1 MKAYERWYEG
11 IEQYFRK
18 WEMLFDLLVF
28 FNTWIPRL
36 VYISYPLLLLFLI
49 FTKDERAVKVLLVP
63 FAAFLFTTIIRK
75 VKNEPRPYEKYTIR
89 PLIPREKKGESFP
102 SRHTLSI
109 MIIAFA
115 FFYINPIIGILFFL
129 LGILLAAIRV
139 LGGIHF
145 PRDVIAAALIS
156 LVFGLIGFF

>member
-109 MIIAFA
+109 LIIAMA
-115 FFYINPIIGILFFL
+115 FLYINTALGILFLL
-129 LGILLAAIRV
+129 LGVILAAVRV
-139 LGGIHF
+139 AAGIHF

-156 LVFGLIGFF
+156 LIFGLIGFF

>member
-18 WEMLFDLLVF
+18 REMLFDLLVF

-109 MIIAFA
+109 LIIAMA
-115 FFYINPIIGILFFL
+115 FLYINIALGILFLLLGVL
-129 LGILLAAIRV
+129 LGIVRVAA
-139 LGGIHF
+139 GIHF

>member
-109 MIIAFA
+109 LIIAMA
-115 FFYINPIIGILFFL
+115 FLYINTALGILFLLLGVL
-129 LGILLAAIRV
+129 LGIVRVAA
-139 LGGIHF
+139 GIHF

-156 LVFGLIGFF
+156 LIFGLIGFF

>member
-109 MIIAFA
+109 LIIAMA
-115 FFYINPIIGILFFL
+115 FLYINIALGILFLLLGVL
-129 LGILLAAIRV
+129 LGIVRVAA
-139 LGGIHF
+139 GIHF

>member
-18 WEMLFDLLVF
+18 REMLFDLLVF

-63 FAAFLFTTIIRK
+63 FAAFLFTTTIRK
-75 VKNEPRPYEKYTIR
+75 VNNEPRPYEKYAIR

-109 MIIAFA
+109 LIIAMA
-115 FFYINPIIGILFFL
+115 FLYINIALGILFLLLGVL
-129 LGILLAAIRV
+129 LGIVRVAA
-139 LGGIHF
+139 GIHF

>member
-49 FTKDERAVKVLLVP
+49 FTKEERAIKVLLVP

-109 MIIAFA
+109 LIIAMA
-115 FFYINPIIGILFFL
+115 FLYINTALGILFLL
-129 LGILLAAIRV
+129 LGLV
-139 LGGIHF
+139 LGIVRVAAGIHF

-156 LVFGLIGFF
+156 LIFGLIGFF

>member
-109 MIIAFA
+109 LIIAMA
-115 FFYINPIIGILFFL
+115 FLYINIALGILFLLLGVL
-129 LGILLAAIRV
+129 LGIVRVAA
-139 LGGIHF
+139 GIHF

-156 LVFGLIGFF
+156 IIFGLIGFF

>member
-18 WEMLFDLLVF
+18 REMLFDLLVF

-109 MIIAFA
+109 LIIAMVFL
-115 FFYINPIIGILFFL
+115 YINTALGILFLL
-129 LGILLAAIRV
+129 LGVILAAVRV
-139 LGGIHF
+139 AAGIHF

-156 LVFGLIGFF
+156 LIFGLIGFF

>member
-109 MIIAFA
+109 LIIAMA
-115 FFYINPIIGILFFL
+115 FLYINTALGILFLL
-129 LGILLAAIRV
+129 LGVILAAVRV
-139 LGGIHF
+139 AAGIHF

>member
-11 IEQYFRK
+11 IERYFRK

-109 MIIAFA
+109 LIIAMA
-115 FFYINPIIGILFFL
+115 FLYINIALGILFLLLGVL
-129 LGILLAAIRV
+129 LGIVRVAA
-139 LGGIHF
+139 GIHF

-156 LVFGLIGFF
+156 LIFGLIGFF

>member
-109 MIIAFA
+109 LIIAMA
-115 FFYINPIIGILFFL
+115 FLYINIALGILFLLLGVL
-129 LGILLAAIRV
+129 LGIVRVAA
-139 LGGIHF
+139 GIHF

-156 LVFGLIGFF
+156 LVFGLIGFL

>member
-49 FTKDERAVKVLLVP
+49 FTKDERAVEVLLVP

-109 MIIAFA
+109 LIIAMA
-115 FFYINPIIGILFFL
+115 FLYINTALGILFLL
-129 LGILLAAIRV
+129 LGVILAAVRV
-139 LGGIHF
+139 AAGIHF

>member
-18 WEMLFDLLVF
+18 REMLFDLLVF

-89 PLIPREKKGESFP
+89 PLIRREKKGESFP

-109 MIIAFA
+109 LIIAMA
-115 FFYINPIIGILFFL
+115 FLYINTALGILFLL
-129 LGILLAAIRV
+129 LGVILAAVRV
-139 LGGIHF
+139 AAGIHF

-156 LVFGLIGFF
+156 LIFGLIGFF

>member
-109 MIIAFA
+109 LIIAMA
-115 FFYINPIIGILFFL
+115 FLYINTALGILFLLLGVL
-129 LGILLAAIRV
+129 LGIVRVAA
-139 LGGIHF
+139 GIHF

>member
-1 MKAYERWYEG
+1 MKPYEIWYKG
-11 IEQYFRK
+11 IEEYFRK
-18 WEMLFDLLVF
+18 RKNLLKGLRLG
-28 FNTWIPRL
+28 NQWIPNL
-36 VYISYPLLLLFLI
+36 VYISYPLLLIYLFVQQDDR
-49 FTKDERAVKVLLVP
+49 FRKVLLIP
-63 FAAFLFTTIIRK
+63 LAAFVFTTVIRK
-75 VKNEPRPYEKYTIR
+75 IKNEPRPYEKYKIR
-89 PLIPREKKGESFP
+89 PLIRRTKKGESFP

-156 LVFGLIGFF
+156 IIFGLIGFF